1 MRASKKAGDPDNF
14 TAYVHRIME
23 SLWLLAV
30 IASALAVSPADWMLS
45 YIQMPKVVLLRIL
58 VSLMV
63 ILWVLEWAI
72 SSKSSVLPRPILTWT
87 TLKLWA
93 SREPTR
99 WLTIAVGVFLATYVL
114 STLLSS
120 SFRISVWGRSAGED
134 GYSLYNMLTYFL
146 LFLVVATHLRSKPQL
161 WRLLIVIACV
171 GAITSGIGVLQ
182 RLGIDALALR
192 TDPLNRI
199 GATFG
204 NSIFMGAF
212 LVMTIPISLAVL
224 LYLERRFQNKSIA
237 AFWTIPFTLQ
247 LVAIELTLSRGPW
260 IGLTASL
267 AVFILIGLKALNK
280 RSLAVAGITL
290 GLSLGVSIAVI
301 QALPTSSN
309 NSVIADNSAITYT
322 TDDIVVSSPSTDSS
336 VPSSVSSSIRSDNPL
351 SPPAS
356 PSTTVALPSVTIDIT
371 NVEAIEERL
380 ASIPAEVASGAL
392 NTRISIWR
400 ASGRLIIERPWF
412 PFDELPLA
420 VLRPLV
426 GYGPELFSY
435 VYPLEALPETGLASQ
450 AHNHIIHEAVELGYM
465 GVLAYLA
472 MLTVFFAVTAK
483 LLFSNRLTFS
493 WEHRLILV
501 VLASTICG
509 HVVEQMVGIAR
520 VSDFTLF
527 WVLLATF
534 VALPNVMRTPGN
546 EQRVV
551 SKRSRARD
559 SQLPILR
566 LSAVLAVAVTL
577 GVLGWNQNVSLIL
590 ADVSTARAYR
600 AYDYQ
605 EAISLMDAAISLA
618 PSVPNYYESRGDFLS
633 RLNSNDAEVRADL
646 AERIYIDRKLALEA
660 DALSV
665 IARLKLANAALNLA
679 RLGYEGLGEE
689 AAQRYRELISMT
701 PNLGELHQRPNI
713 LLAIT
718 YLRIGRYDESL
729 EVIENLLAT
738 DLQGL
743 LEPNTLYLQGV
754 SYYGLGMSDEAI
766 ASLEQSLGAGG
777 ELINRAE
784 VHALL
789 AKIYCQLGEDVAS
802 EKHYNQYKKITDG
815 PEPRCGQN

>member
-182 RLGIDALALR
+182 RLGIDALALG

-356 PSTTVALPSVTIDIT
+356 PSTTVALPSVTID
-371 NVEAIEERL
+371 ARL
-380 ASIPAEVASGAL
+380 TAEVAQLKKAEPEFYIRCVDIAGKEVECIDLIHTIYDPLNEDDISEFIMILEERCPVSTDFNRKVPKPTLGLVERVLGHRWYFEPPSEEAISKYKDQEYPEWLQDCRSMLSNIHEALQRKQGQPFFSFEVSNQGTRPGNDALVVISTKGNLEICPPPYEEDHPDDNDQRELSIPSPPSPPQGRWRSSRTSLNRLLGGLNSVGVSHPFEIPSLPVATYLPGEPRRDPNTFYYKPSRITEPSNTFSLECQQWRHGTEREAFEGYIFLAEDVTSVSGAL
-392 NTRISIWR
+392 ECEIHAENLTKPARRTISVQIR
-400 ASGRLIIERPWF
+400 LEHVSAKDSASDLVSPAGPPHSQSSHPGDERR
-412 PFDELPLA
+412 ELPPQA
-420 VLRPLV
+420 EPTGRHH
-426 GYGPELFSY
+426 
-435 VYPLEALPETGLASQ
+435 ALSHCKT
-450 AHNHIIHEAVELGYM
+450 
-465 GVLAYLA
+465 
-472 MLTVFFAVTAK
+472 
-483 LLFSNRLTFS
+483 R
-493 WEHRLILV
+493 
-501 VLASTICG
+501 
-509 HVVEQMVGIAR
+509 
-520 VSDFTLF
+520 
-527 WVLLATF
+527 
-534 VALPNVMRTPGN
+534 
-546 EQRVV
+546 
-551 SKRSRARD
+551 
-559 SQLPILR
+559 
-566 LSAVLAVAVTL
+566 
-577 GVLGWNQNVSLIL
+577 
-590 ADVSTARAYR
+590 STARVQFWLPGPIR
-600 AYDYQ
+600 
-605 EAISLMDAAISLA
+605 
-618 PSVPNYYESRGDFLS
+618 RLS
-633 RLNSNDAEVRADL
+633 
-646 AERIYIDRKLALEA
+646 
-660 DALSV
+660 
-665 IARLKLANAALNLA
+665 
-679 RLGYEGLGEE
+679 G
-689 AAQRYRELISMT
+689 T
-701 PNLGELHQRPNI
+701 P
-713 LLAIT
+713 
-718 YLRIGRYDESL
+718 
-729 EVIENLLAT
+729 
-738 DLQGL
+738 
-743 LEPNTLYLQGV
+743 
-754 SYYGLGMSDEAI
+754 
-766 ASLEQSLGAGG
+766 
-777 ELINRAE
+777 
-784 VHALL
+784 
-789 AKIYCQLGEDVAS
+789 
-802 EKHYNQYKKITDG
+802 
-815 PEPRCGQN
+815 PRT